1 MKTTEV
7 ASTDPQCT
15 RKLRR
20 TPWRIPAKDKPK
32 PSLETDGRT
41 VLSWDAPGI
50 VWKPFETLIVSAWGR
65 P

>member
-1 MKTTEV
+1 MDAGLNER
-7 ASTDPQCT
+7 AMPRPRHPSCRCT
-15 RKLRR
+15 VV
-20 TPWRIPAKDKPK
+20 PVMEYSK

-50 VWKPFETLIVSAWGR
+50 VWRPLDRFVVSSWSR